1 MKRILVASD
10 FSNCAGNAMEYA
22 MELAKILKMDVYVIH
37 AIGVTEGVFNNIYNA
52 IYIEDYY
59 NKKRK
64 ALAAW
69 ANAYT
74 NRDEFKNIRVTTLCD
89 VGSLSSVIS
98 NYIKSNPVELVV
110 IGTMGATGILGLFG
124 SNASLIVEKIKTPT
138 LIIPTES
145 KFSKDPVITF
155 ATDFSSNL
163 SEEDVEALNVL
174 LEAFGSEKL
183 NVLNVNE
190 STELGSNEAG
200 ENVLKNLINKAKMEF
215 TYISKSNAVDGI
227 MNFIDSSQTDILFL
241 VKRHYSLI
249 YRIFNRS
256 TVNQVMNRSVKA
268 ILVLHEYASVTSPGK
283 TE

>member
-22 MELAKILKMDVYVIH
+22 MELAKILNMDVYVIH

-59 NKKRK
+59 NKKRQ

-74 NRDEFKNIRVTTLCD
+74 SRDEFKNIRVTTLCD
-89 VGSLSSVIS
+89 VGSLSGVIS
-98 NYIKSNPVELVV
+98 NYIKSNPVELLV

-163 SEEDVEALNVL
+163 SGEDVEALNVL
-174 LEAFGSEKL
+174 LEAFGSEKI

-190 STELGSNEAG
+190 SAEPGSNEAG

-241 VKRHYSLI
+241 VKRHYPLI

-268 ILVLHEYASVTSPGK
+268 ILVLHEYAPVTSPGK